1 MSISVWGTKVS
12 MLSSLL
18 LANIRILSCFFFLF
32 LAMLSNFLII
42 PVVRE
47 KIKVKLALA
56 IPTGAP
62 TTLAD
67 EMIQTPL
74 LVALRLVFSRFFDI
88 RVNLGNVKEKPTR
101 KTYFSREMK
110 RLVLRIYLA
119 KFC

>member
-1 MSISVWGTKVS
+1 M
-12 MLSSLL
+12 
-18 LANIRILSCFFFLF
+18 FLVIF
-32 LAMLSNFLII
+32 SNFLTI

-74 LVALRLVFSRFFDI
+74 LVAH
-88 RVNLGNVKEKPTR
+88 
-101 KTYFSREMK
+101 KTIKILSM
-110 RLVLRIYLA
+110 
-119 KFC
+119 